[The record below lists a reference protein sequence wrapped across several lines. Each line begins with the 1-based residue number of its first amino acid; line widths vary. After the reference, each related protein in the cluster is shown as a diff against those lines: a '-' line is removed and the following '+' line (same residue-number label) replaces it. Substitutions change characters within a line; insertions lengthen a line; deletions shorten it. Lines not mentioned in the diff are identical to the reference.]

1 MEFHWTHAL
10 LLSLPLYST
19 NTVDNMD
26 SKKTSFMAIF
36 PELVEDL
43 KLFQQSEGIPTL
55 AIDAFVEVSEFLNLI
70 RAMLTHSPSRNA

>member
-1 MEFHWTHAL
+1 MF
-10 LLSLPLYST
+10 YST

-43 KLFQQSEGIPTL
+43 KLFQQSEGIPAL
-55 AIDAFVEVSEFLNLI
+55 AVDAFVEVSEILNLI